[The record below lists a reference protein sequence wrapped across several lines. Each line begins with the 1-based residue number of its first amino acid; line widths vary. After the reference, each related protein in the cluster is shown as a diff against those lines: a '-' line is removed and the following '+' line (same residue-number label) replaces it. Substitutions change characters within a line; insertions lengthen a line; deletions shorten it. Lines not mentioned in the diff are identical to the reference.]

1 MRPTSYRESDESGFS
16 GCRDPNSAT
25 VRPHRLYVES
35 NQIGRLAFTPWIAT
49 SWATPCHQGP
59 GLSSWPSVAVPAIG
73 SPDGVHGTAGCLEF
87 LRRDSGLRQLLFRFT
102 QNASN
107 EGGGD
112 TKFLGYFRL
121 RMRSPAAKPEVQPD
135 YLFLLWGEPP
145 QDLRK
150 VVWARPHVYETTPDI
165 VYMQVQN
172 SLALKSLLAH
182 EW

>member
-1 MRPTSYRESDESGFS
+1 M
-16 GCRDPNSAT
+16 
-25 VRPHRLYVES
+25 
-35 NQIGRLAFTPWIAT
+35 
-49 SWATPCHQGP
+49 
-59 GLSSWPSVAVPAIG
+59 AVPAIG

-102 QNASN
+102 QNARN

-121 RMRSPAAKPEVQPD
+121 RMRSPAAQPEVQPD
-135 YLFLLWGEPP
+135 YLFLLWGEPQ

-150 VVWARPHVYETTPDI
+150 VVWARPHAYETTPDI
-165 VYMQVQN
+165 VYMQAQN